1 MKLWHPPRPASV
13 CVAFD
18 AAEDAKAGGLD
29 RAVYVSML
37 QELSTLKIRF
47 YIDPKTKDPHI
58 HRHKVT
64 EQEVEEVLSHPGE
77 DRIGHEGARVAIGQT
92 RSVHAMQD
100 ANIPVTYLLYTD
112 GGHGFYRPENRL
124 PFYAVTEAFLA
135 RSSGRAVRAHR

>member
-29 RAVYVSML
+29 SEVYVSML

-77 DRIGHEGARVAIGQT
+77 DRIGHEGHELPLVRPDPAGTFVLFMCQNQRV
-92 RSVHAMQD
+92 
-100 ANIPVTYLLYTD
+100 YL
-112 GGHGFYRPENRL
+112 
-124 PFYAVTEAFLA
+124 
-135 RSSGRAVRAHR
+135 